1 VPIGSVIEVKVN
13 NMARITRRIRGKKK
27 DDESK
32 KNVVVGQK
40 LHKIKIKIGGDID
53 GGMLGMRQ

>member
-1 VPIGSVIEVKVN
+1 MPIGSVIEVKVK
-13 NMARITRRIRGKKK
+13 NMATTRRIRGKKK

-53 GGMLGMRQ
+53 GGMFGMRQ